1 MKIIYKLCRKQDLI
15 PAFRMIKV
23 SLNNLRKTTGK
34 EILRYRLRKL
44 YEVEHMYATDKKT
57 FWCAWAGKNII
68 GFAAALRRGK
78 QWYLGFL
85 FTHPKYQDKGVGR
98 QLLEKVWREAPGM
111 THSLATFAYN
121 MQAVGIYGKFGMA
134 PLCTLP
140 MMECKLDRLVLMEPT
155 GLKAREKLTNADFA
169 WINELETRIR
179 GYNRPREWK
188 FWRNFDATKIFV
200 FEHKGKRVGYS
211 MVYKSGGIA
220 PAGAISN
227 EYLTKAI
234 AETLRKVKP
243 EKKSLRIC
251 CPTHNINLYRF
262 LLASGFRL
270 TEMDLFLSDRPYP
283 DFQRYVPAQ
292 LAIF

>member
-1 MKIIYKLCRKQDLI
+1 
-15 PAFRMIKV
+15 MIRV
-23 SLNNLRKTTGK
+23 ALNNLRKKTGK
-34 EILRYRLRKL
+34 EIVRYRIRKL
-44 YEVEHMYATDKKT
+44 YEIEHLYSTDKKT
-57 FWCAWAGKNII
+57 FWCAWAGKSIV
-68 GFAAALRRGK
+68 GFAAALQRGK

-85 FTHPKYQDKGVGR
+85 FIHPKYQDKGIGR
-98 QLLEKVWREAPGM
+98 QLLERVWREKPGM
-111 THSLATFAYN
+111 VHSLATFAYN

-140 MMECKLDRLVLMEPT
+140 MMEAKIDRLILMTPT
-155 GLKAREKLTNADFA
+155 GLTARERLTDADID
-169 WINELETRIR
+169 WINALESKIR
-179 GYNRPREWK
+179 GFNHPQEWK
-188 FWRNFDATKIFV
+188 FWRKFDGVRIFI
-200 FEHKGKRVGYS
+200 FERDGKRVGYS

-227 EYLTKAI
+227 EYLTKVV
-234 AETLRKVKP
+234 AETLRLAKP
-243 EKKSLRIC
+243 KKKSLRIC

-262 LLASGFRL
+262 LLESGFRL

>member
-1 MKIIYKLCRKQDLI
+1 MKIIYKPCRKQDLI

-44 YEVEHMYATDKKT
+44 YEVEHLYATDKKT

-68 GFAAALRRGK
+68 GFAAALQRGK

-98 QLLEKVWREAPGM
+98 QLLEKVWRDAPGM

-121 MQAVGIYGKFGMA
+121 MQAVGIYGRFGMA

-155 GLKAREKLTNADFA
+155 GLKVREKLTNADFG
-169 WINELETRIR
+169 WINGLEARIR
-179 GYNRPREWK
+179 GYAHPQEWK
-188 FWRNFDATKIFV
+188 FWRKFDATQIFI
-200 FEHKGKRVGYS
+200 FEHKRKRVGYS

-227 EYLTKAI
+227 EYLTKVV
-234 AETLRKVKP
+234 AETLRIVKP